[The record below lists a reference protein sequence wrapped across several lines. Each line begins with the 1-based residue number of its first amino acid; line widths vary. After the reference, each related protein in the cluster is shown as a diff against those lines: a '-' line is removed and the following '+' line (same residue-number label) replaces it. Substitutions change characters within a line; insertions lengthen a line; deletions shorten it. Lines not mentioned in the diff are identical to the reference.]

1 MSVALSAIRPG
12 MSTATRVLLLGVAV
26 AVGFIAGI
34 TWRLEISAWA
44 YDGFINLFADPG
56 IQITSMAMGVGV
68 AYLVGFVHIT
78 TICYLPAAFAAV
90 PLAQAAR
97 TKRDWLKTVAV
108 LGLCMVAV
116 TAFFGIIVSAPAGLL
131 AGIVGSRRT
140 MSQIMQP
147 TLVVTGILMVV
158 VAMGEVGLIR
168 RLLPSAHFGPA
179 PADAVVDASSG
190 TQYRRAALMGLW
202 MASTFGIIC
211 PKPLYLGLLVYIAV
225 IGSAAYGALALGAY
239 GLGLA
244 TTVALSGLVLM
255 RASRAARFNAWMAA
269 REEGFHLVQGLVF
282 AALGAMTVAF
292 FWLKYTIPP
301 S

>member
-1 MSVALSAIRPG
+1 MSVALSAVRPG
-12 MSTATRVLLLGVAV
+12 MSTATRVLLLGAAV

-44 YDGFINLFADPG
+44 YDGFINIFAEPG
-56 IQITSMAMGVGV
+56 IQITGMAMGVAV
-68 AYLVGFVHIT
+68 AYLLGFVHIT
-78 TICYLPAAFAAV
+78 TICYLPAAFAAM
-90 PLAQAAR
+90 PLAQASE

-116 TAFFGIIVSAPAGLL
+116 TALFGVIVSAPAGLT

-179 PADAVVDASSG
+179 PADAVVDTSSG
-190 TQYRRAALMGLW
+190 TRYRRAALMGLW
-202 MASTFGIIC
+202 MAATFGIIC
-211 PKPLYLGLLVYIAV
+211 PKPLYLALLVYVAV
-225 IGSAAYGALALGAY
+225 VGSVLYGALALGAY